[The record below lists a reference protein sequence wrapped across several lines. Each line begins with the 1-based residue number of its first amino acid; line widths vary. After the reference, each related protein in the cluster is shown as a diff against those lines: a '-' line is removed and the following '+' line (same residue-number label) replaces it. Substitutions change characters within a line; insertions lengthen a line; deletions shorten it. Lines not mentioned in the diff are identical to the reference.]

1 MDENIKKREKRYG
14 TAIGKDS
21 DDLVKK
27 LQVVNGNKK
36 LTKKE
41 IIYRSLEYSYAHKLN
56 LKESPEKQIL
66 RKDLD
71 RVENNIVEKIAF
83 IAKDISMKIDL
94 LKKKMD

>member
-1 MDENIKKREKRYG
+1 MDDHNKKREKRYS
-14 TAIGKDS
+14 TDIGKDS

-41 IIYRSLEYSYAHKLN
+41 LIYRSLEYSYERKLN
-56 LKESPEKQIL
+56 LKEAPEKEIL

-71 RVENNIVEKIAF
+71 RVENNIIEKITF

-94 LKKKMD
+94 LKKHLN

>member
-1 MDENIKKREKRYG
+1 M
-14 TAIGKDS
+14 
-21 DDLVKK
+21 KK

-41 IIYRSLEYSYAHKLN
+41 LIYRSLEYSYERKLN
-56 LKESPEKQIL
+56 LKEAPEKEIL

-71 RVENNIVEKIAF
+71 RVENNIIEKITF

-94 LKKKMD
+94 LKKHLN

>member
-1 MDENIKKREKRYG
+1 MDENIKKREKRYS
-14 TAIGKDS
+14 TDIGKDS

-41 IIYRSLEYSYAHKLN
+41 LIYRSLEYSYENKLN

-83 IAKDISMKIDL
+83 IAKDIIVKIDL
-94 LKKKMD
+94 LKKKLD